1 MSKNIKSD
9 TANNYK
15 FYNPSD
21 TRDLLYKIVLK
32 REIQHFDTK
41 KNKKV
46 KKDWYYECEDVSEKN
61 ISLLFSKFIPESTD
75 ANEKQENKDKYLEFV
90 IREFENYKR
99 RWSNF
104 THITYRIEKLI
115 EHLKIGGY
123 HQTILSSKCHWRLVI
138 GLGAAHPQE
147 TSMTLHHIYG
157 IPYIPG
163 SAIKG
168 VTKHWAVQK
177 FAAHLFQSQNNNDFE
192 KTLKEISEVL
202 DNGKE
207 KNIIVDDIKFNDL
220 IKIFGT
226 QKKAGEVIFMDAFPI
241 GDVKLK
247 MDIMNPHYQDY
258 YNGINAPADWLSPNP
273 IKFLTVE
280 ETIFQFYLLSKNQE
294 LLTITEKLLKE
305 ALKESGIGAK
315 TSLGYGLFDI

>member
-1 MSKNIKSD
+1 MNISISHNK
-9 TANNYK
+9 Y
-15 FYNPSD
+15 FPSD
-21 TRDLLYKIVLK
+21 TYAVLRNINQIPLTESSKYNFIYIYNLPEINGEPPDKI
-32 REIQHFDTK
+32 RI
-41 KNKKV
+41 
-46 KKDWYYECEDVSEKN
+46 KDQV
-61 ISLLFSKFIPESTD
+61 
-75 ANEKQENKDKYLEFV
+75 DKYKWDSGILTF
-90 IREFENYKR
+90 IKKR
-99 RWSNF
+99 RKNF
-104 THITYRIEKLI
+104 MDALTGSGLFHSK
-115 EHLKIGGY
+115 GF
-123 HQTILSSKCHWRLVI
+123 SSKCHWRLVI

-177 FAAHLFQSQNNNDFE
+177 LAAHLFQSKNNNDFE
-192 KTLKEISEVL
+192 KTLKEISENL
-202 DNGKE
+202 ENGKE
-207 KNIIVDDIKFNDL
+207 NDIIVDDIEFNDL

-241 GDVKLK
+241 GDINLK
-247 MDIMNPHYQDY
+247 MDIMNTHYQDY
-258 YNGINAPADWLSPNP
+258 YKGDKPPADWLNPNP

-280 ETIFQFYLLSKNQE
+280 ETSFQFYLLSKNQK
-294 LLTITEKLLKE
+294 LLIIAEKLLKE

>member
-1 MSKNIKSD
+1 MSIRISHNK
-9 TANNYK
+9 Y
-15 FYNPSD
+15 FPSD
-21 TRDLLYKIVLK
+21 TYEILRKINQIQPSEYSAYNFNFIYNLPDISGELLLKIRILDQVEKYKWDNNTL
-32 REIQHFDTK
+32 
-41 KNKKV
+41 
-46 KKDWYYECEDVSEKN
+46 
-61 ISLLFSKFIPESTD
+61 ESI
-75 ANEKQENKDKYLEFV
+75 N
-90 IREFENYKR
+90 KR
-99 RWSNF
+99 RKNF
-104 THITYRIEKLI
+104 IEALI
-115 EHLKIGGY
+115 GSGLFHSKEF
-123 HQTILSSKCHWRLVI
+123 SSKCHWRLVI

-192 KTLKEISEVL
+192 KTLKEISEDL
-202 DNGKE
+202 DNGNE
-207 KNIIVDDIKFNDL
+207 RNSIVDDIKFNDL